1 MSENSERIHQRRRR
15 RRLPSNIDQRLIN
28 IVTSVD
34 LRGFNVVSTTVSPQT
49 YRSSSNQARH
59 VTRNRP
65 ATPAQQ
71 RRLND
76 QRARAR
82 RAREANQPSPTTR

>member
-49 YRSSSNQARH
+49 YPSNQARH
-59 VTRNRP
+59 VARSRAT
-65 ATPAQQ
+65 TPAQQ
-71 RRLND
+71 RRLNE